1 LRIASV
7 KSLFI
12 LACLLIT
19 VVHNSYS
26 QTVIQRDTTITFPA
40 DSSKQTATGDSF
52 LDDKV
57 NYKAEDS
64 TLADMAN
71 KKAFLYNKA
80 EVYYQDM
87 ILKAGYIEIDFE
99 KKMVIAKGMVDSSGK
114 LVQRPV
120 FEQGPEKFTAG
131 EITYNFETRKGKIK
145 DVITQQG
152 DGYIHGS
159 DIKKDTNNMY
169 YVAFGRYTTCDL
181 EDEPHYYLQAKKIK
195 VIPNDKI
202 ITGPAELYIADVP
215 TPLLL
220 PFGYFPNKKGRRS
233 GLIMPGYGETARLGF
248 FLSNGGFYYGGS
260 EVFDLSLLG
269 DIYSNGG
276 FSARANSNYNKRYRY
291 NGRAT
296 FSYGHLYTGS
306 ANPELAHQP
315 IQNDFKLSWFHAQ
328 DAKAHPDSRFS
339 ADVNLGTSTFGRN
352 NGSVNTDYI
361 NTTYSSNINYYKGF
375 TGTPFTLNI
384 GARHSQSILSRTIDI
399 LLPNIGVSMSRITPF
414 KNNNRIGKRW
424 YDQVGISA
432 DLQASN
438 SISTYDTILYKGKNL
453 EKKMQNGAML
463 RVPISTTFNIL
474 KYIHVTPSIN
484 TTTNLYLRTI
494 RKRYGRD
501 NEKFYQVYTD
511 TVPTLTVS
519 NEVRASTAFS
529 TMLYGD
535 YFFKAKHLKQIH
547 HVVTP
552 TMSLNFKPDYS
563 QRQFGYYKSY
573 TDSAGVDH
581 EYSIFEGS
589 MMGGPAAGREGS
601 IGFSLNNT
609 LEAKIKSDTDSG
621 DVFKKLTLLDNL
633 SASIAYNAAVK
644 QFNWSPLGIA
654 ARTRLFNKLDI
665 TSSAVFDPYRL
676 KEINGTMQRVNQLL
690 ICHGGIA
697 RLTNASASVS
707 TSLRSKD
714 KSQVK
719 NTSEPNV
726 GAAPPPATLR
736 EELQYINDNPNA
748 YIDFNVPWNLNIGYN
763 INYTPVYKS
772 QKEKE
777 KEQLSGVVSAV
788 RPFTQSLSFSG
799 DVSVT
804 KSWKVNISSGYDFI
818 TNKLTLTSINIYRD
832 LHCWE
837 LHFNWVPFGYRQSFL
852 LEINVKSSMLRDLKL
867 KKQSLNNNAV
877 GY

>member
-1 LRIASV
+1 MRIVSV
-7 KSLFI
+7 KPFFI

-19 VVHNSYS
+19 AIYNGYS
-26 QTVIQRDTTITFPA
+26 QTTITRDTTLTLPA
-40 DSSKQTATGDSF
+40 DSSKKTSTGDSF

-71 KKAFLYNKA
+71 KKAFLYNHA

-87 ILKAGYIEIDFE
+87 TLKAGYIEIDFE
-99 KKMVIAKGMVDSSGK
+99 KKIVIAKGIPDSTGK
-114 LVQRPV
+114 LSQRPV

-131 EITYNFETRKGKIK
+131 EITYNFETKKGKIK

-152 DGYIHGS
+152 DGYIHGK

-169 YVAFGRYTTCDL
+169 YVAYGRYTTCDL
-181 EDEPHYYLQAKKIK
+181 DEDPHFYLQAKKIK

-233 GLIMPGYGETARLGF
+233 GLIMPGYGETTRLGF

-260 EVFDLSLLG
+260 ELFDLSLLG

-276 FSARANSNYNKRYRY
+276 FSARANSSYNRRYRY
-291 NGRAT
+291 TGRVQ
-296 FSYGHLYTGS
+296 FSYGHLFAPG
-306 ANPELAHQP
+306 ANPELEHQT
-315 IQNDFKLSWFHAQ
+315 ILNDFRFAWSHSQ
-328 DAKAHPDSRFS
+328 DPRAHPDSRFS
-339 ADVNLGTSTFGRN
+339 ADVNLGTSTFGKN
-352 NGSVNTDYI
+352 NGSVNTDYL

-375 TGTPFTLNI
+375 TGTPFTMNI
-384 GARHSQSILSRTIDI
+384 GARHSQSILSRTIDV
-399 LLPNIGVSMSRITPF
+399 LLPNLGISMSRITPF

-432 DLQASN
+432 DIQASN
-438 SISTYDTILYKGKNL
+438 SISTYDSILYKGKNL
-453 EKKMQNGAML
+453 QKKMQNGATL

-474 KYIHVTPSIN
+474 RYIHVTPSIS
-484 TTTNLYLRTI
+484 TTTNLYLRSI
-494 RKRYGRD
+494 HKRYD
-501 NEKFYQVYTD
+501 PDTKKVITD
-511 TVPTLTVS
+511 TVPTVS
-519 NEVRASTAFS
+519 VTNEARASTSFS

-535 YFFKAKHLKQIH
+535 YFFKTKHLKQIH

-552 TMSLNFKPDYS
+552 NLNFNFKPDYS
-563 QRQFGYYKSY
+563 QHQFGYYKSY
-573 TDSAGVDH
+573 KDTTDINH
-581 EYSIFEGS
+581 EYSIYEGS
-589 MMGGPAAGREGS
+589 LFGGPTAGKDGS
-601 IGFSLNNT
+601 VGFGLSNT
-609 LEAKIKSDTDSG
+609 LEAKIKNASDSG
-621 DVFKKLTLLDNL
+621 DVYRKVTLLDNL

-644 QFNWSPLGIA
+644 EYNWSLIGVN

-665 TSSAVFDPYRL
+665 TSSATFDPYRM
-676 KEINGTMQRVNQLL
+676 EEGRRINQLL
-690 ICHGGIA
+690 ICHGGFV
-697 RLTNASASVS
+697 RMTNASASVS

-714 KSQVK
+714 KSQQK
-719 NTSEPNV
+719 TNTEPNV
-726 GAAPPPATLR
+726 GAPPPPPTLR
-736 EELQYINDNPNA
+736 EELQYINDNPAA

-763 INYTPVYKS
+763 LNYIPQYQTK
-772 QKEKE
+772 
-777 KEQLSGVVSAV
+777 VSTTTSTI

-799 DVSVT
+799 DISIT
-804 KSWKVNISSGYDFI
+804 KGWKINASSGYDFI

-867 KKQSLNNNAV
+867 KKQSLNSVV